1 MIFVI
6 MANMQKQKNRQLKNQ
21 YDSNDAFT
29 SGISLNRQHWI
40 IYQEKA
46 GIIRCLNFEKQDIVI
61 LSVLILSG
69 LIK

>member
-1 MIFVI
+1 
-6 MANMQKQKNRQLKNQ
+6 MQKQKNRQLKNQ

-46 GIIRCLNFEKQDIVI
+46 GIIRCEGVI
-61 LSVLILSG
+61 
-69 LIK
+69 

>member
-46 GIIRCLNFEKQDIVI
+46 GQIRCFHFEKHDVVI
-61 LSVLILSG
+61 LSVLILLG

>member
-29 SGISLNRQHWI
+29 SGISLTYIIHSGFISGYQNRYGDNLKPPTNVYHRMT
-40 IYQEKA
+40 A
-46 GIIRCLNFEKQDIVI
+46 
-61 LSVLILSG
+61 
-69 LIK
+69 